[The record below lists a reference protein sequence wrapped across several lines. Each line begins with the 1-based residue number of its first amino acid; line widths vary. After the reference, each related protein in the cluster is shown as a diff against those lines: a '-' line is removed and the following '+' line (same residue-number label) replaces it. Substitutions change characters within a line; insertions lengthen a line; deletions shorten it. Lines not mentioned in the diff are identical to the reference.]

1 VNRRYK
7 RWFLWLDVLG
17 GVLSINLAFAAA
29 ATLRF
34 EDLSVQN
41 PTYYNYYVQLIVF
54 FNLLWLLLRLLRGEG
69 EWQQKDPG
77 VRRKVS
83 RNLSLVIAHLFAFG
97 ILALAL
103 KDQATYFSR
112 LFGLYFYTALLT
124 LLTAWSFVLHGFEM
138 RLAKKGV
145 GRRRVALVGDVELL
159 NGLLPHLESLRLG
172 GFDVVGIYCSQQLDP
187 KFSCKH
193 PEELVE
199 ELARG
204 DLEELF
210 IATEDQSQLLSW
222 EREADRASVRV
233 RLLPRID
240 IPGER
245 SYQLEYVGHVP
256 LFFPRP
262 EPLELVH
269 NRVVKR
275 FFDLFLTILALL
287 ILLPFLFPV
296 LALLVRISGPG
307 PVFFR
312 QERSGLRNETFLIWK
327 FRSMDG
333 AGNISVIGRIMR
345 KYSLDE
351 LPQLFN
357 VLSGEMS
364 LVGPRPHM
372 LEHTEE
378 YRDRMDAFMLRHL
391 IQPGLTGMAQVQGN
405 RGSIESQDEL
415 SARVSA
421 DVYYMENWNL
431 LLDLKIVLLT
441 FFQLFSPSVKA
452 R

>member
-1 VNRRYK
+1 MNRRYK

-29 ATLRF
+29 AALRF

-112 LFGLYFYTALLT
+112 LFGLYFYTVLLT

-145 GRRRVALVGDVELL
+145 GRRRVALVGDAELL
-159 NGLLPHLESLRLG
+159 NGLLPQLESLRLG

-187 KFSCKH
+187 KFSCQD
-193 PEELVE
+193 PEALVE

-210 IATEDQSQLLSW
+210 IATEDQSQLLNW

-233 RLLPRID
+233 RLLPRIH

-287 ILLPFLFPV
+287 ILLPFVFPL

-431 LLDLKIVLLT
+431 LLDMKIVLLT